1 MRLPW
6 PLQKA
11 ESGTAEA
18 AKPCAEAAQHI
29 PQGSTHK
36 LIPWTV
42 LPMAGDWELKT
53 LRNLFIVFSP
63 IIAVNAILEPITVSK
78 CAVLRKEVN
87 LHPCQKTKHM
97 KGCSSTKQSQ

>member
-6 PLQKA
+6 LLQKA

-18 AKPCAEAAQHI
+18 AKPRAEAAKPRAEAAQHI

-42 LPMAGDWELKT
+42 LPMAGD
-53 LRNLFIVFSP
+53 
-63 IIAVNAILEPITVSK
+63 
-78 CAVLRKEVN
+78 
-87 LHPCQKTKHM
+87 
-97 KGCSSTKQSQ
+97 